1 MQSETDPQ
9 QGKQQYQHDP
19 HIDPQLQWAG
29 KDERVSFDVQT
40 VSLHV
45 HENIDA
51 QTVIRAAK
59 KRNGAQPQQSLFTEE
74 RKVELSKAIE
84 FYQHPHNWSNRL
96 IAGDSLLVM
105 NSLLQKE
112 GMAGKVQCVY
122 MDPPYGIKYG
132 SNFQPFINKREVKDG
147 KGEDLTAEP
156 EMIKAFRDTW
166 ELGIH
171 SYLSYLRDRLL
182 LIRKLLTDS
191 GSVFVQIGDENVHRV
206 GVVLDDIFGAENRVA
221 TIPYA
226 TSGSS
231 SSKTLPSVADYLLWY
246 AKDKDKVKFRQLYE
260 SLTRPEIVALFTW
273 HAAVEL
279 SDGTCRQLT
288 DDERS
293 DPDKFLPKGAR
304 LYRRMR
310 LQSQGWS
317 TTGRSEN
324 YGWNGR
330 EFVCPPAEQWRVSK
344 EGLDHLASLNR
355 LDAVSTAGAKLCWKR
370 YENETPGRQI
380 NNVWAKQMSVSN
392 KRYVVQTADSVLQRC
407 ILMTTDPGDL
417 VFDPTCGSAVTA
429 YNAEKWGR
437 RWITCDT
444 SRVATTIA
452 KQRLITAVYDYY
464 KLAYP
469 QEGVGGGFEYKQV
482 PYVSAA
488 KLAYDEPQSFTTLY
502 DQPLQDKKRVRVT
515 GPFTVEAVPSPAV
528 LPITEHQDDTPPP
541 ADQSIARSGE
551 TLRQSE
557 WRDELYKSGI
567 RGKSGQHISF
577 SYVAPLPHPHLHAE
591 AETKPDNAG
600 ENQLAENITAYNPSR
615 AVIAFGPEHAPL
627 NKRHVE
633 DAIQQALEIV
643 PKPNI
648 VVFAAFQF
656 DPEASRIIDDTKWQ
670 GVTLLKAQMDPDLQ
684 TGDLKKR
691 RAANQSFWLIGQP
704 DVTVAEITE
713 GENKGKWQ
721 VNVHGFDY
729 FNTKTGEL
737 ESGGEK
743 RIAAWLL
750 DTDYNKRSLYP
761 SQVFFPMSDPKTGWS
776 RLAQALAAEI
786 DAELIRAYNGTQSL
800 PFELGDHRRIA
811 VKIVDDRGIESLRVL
826 EGF

>member
-1 MQSETDPQ
+1 
-9 QGKQQYQHDP
+9 
-19 HIDPQLQWAG
+19 
-29 KDERVSFDVQT
+29 
-40 VSLHV
+40 
-45 HENIDA
+45 
-51 QTVIRAAK
+51 
-59 KRNGAQPQQSLFTEE
+59 
-74 RKVELSKAIE
+74 
-84 FYQHPHNWSNRL
+84 
-96 IAGDSLLVM
+96 
-105 NSLLQKE
+105 
-112 GMAGKVQCVY
+112 
-122 MDPPYGIKYG
+122 
-132 SNFQPFINKREVKDG
+132 
-147 KGEDLTAEP
+147 
-156 EMIKAFRDTW
+156 
-166 ELGIH
+166 
-171 SYLSYLRDRLL
+171 
-182 LIRKLLTDS
+182 
-191 GSVFVQIGDENVHRV
+191 
-206 GVVLDDIFGAENRVA
+206 
-221 TIPYA
+221 
-226 TSGSS
+226 
-231 SSKTLPSVADYLLWY
+231 
-246 AKDKDKVKFRQLYE
+246 
-260 SLTRPEIVALFTW
+260 
-273 HAAVEL
+273 
-279 SDGTCRQLT
+279 
-288 DDERS
+288 
-293 DPDKFLPKGAR
+293 
-304 LYRRMR
+304 
-310 LQSQGWS
+310 
-317 TTGRSEN
+317 
-324 YGWNGR
+324 
-330 EFVCPPAEQWRVSK
+330 
-344 EGLDHLASLNR
+344 
-355 LDAVSTAGAKLCWKR
+355 
-370 YENETPGRQI
+370 
-380 NNVWAKQMSVSN
+380 MSVN
-392 KRYVVQTADSVLQRC
+392 EKRYVVQTADSVLQRC